1 MLAAGSFGIDIDS
14 VNLTPRVVAIISRWI
29 FPIHPGVVPLCASDA
44 TRDCQKGLQR
54 LGSTRFADPA
64 GGKLISTSRDTGTNV
79 AQWLLLSFWML
90 PVQCG
95 GPKAWQELY

>member
-54 LGSTRFADPA
+54 LGSTRFAGALTTRRCDA
-64 GGKLISTSRDTGTNV
+64 ASGDGRQESRR
-79 AQWLLLSFWML
+79 QHK
-90 PVQCG
+90 P
-95 GPKAWQELY
+95 